1 MKPGDLVRHLD
12 GDLGFVV
19 EVDVSD
25 DRCPYR
31 IFFCD
36 GLGRADWYRPD
47 DLSLVSRCPQ

>member
-36 GLGRADWYRPD
+36 GLGRADWYRHD
-47 DLSLVSRCPQ
+47 CVSLVSRCPQ